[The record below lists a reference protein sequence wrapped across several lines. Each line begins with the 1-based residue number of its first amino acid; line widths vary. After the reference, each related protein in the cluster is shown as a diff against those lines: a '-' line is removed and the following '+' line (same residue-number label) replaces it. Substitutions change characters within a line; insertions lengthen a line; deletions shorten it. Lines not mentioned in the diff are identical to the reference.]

1 VTMATHAPTEYLDW
15 HIADPAGCDLDEVR
29 RIRHDIADHVLELLK
44 EILP

>member
-1 VTMATHAPTEYLDW
+1 MATHAPTEYLDW